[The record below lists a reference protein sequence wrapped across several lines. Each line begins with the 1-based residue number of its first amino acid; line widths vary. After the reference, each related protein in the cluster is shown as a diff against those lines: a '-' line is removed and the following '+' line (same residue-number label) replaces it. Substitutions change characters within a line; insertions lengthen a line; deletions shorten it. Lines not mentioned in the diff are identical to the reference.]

1 MRKPNWPE
9 ILAAKIELARSKPFS
24 WGTHD
29 CCMFSADVV
38 LAMTGTDYAE
48 EFRGKY
54 TTATGAAKALKKY
67 GLGSIEN
74 SLTAKF
80 GEPVHPFKASRG
92 DVVLADA
99 PTTYKALGVCLGE
112 KAVFAGKDGMV
123 FLPMNLWLCAWR
135 IL

>member
-9 ILAAKIELARSKPFS
+9 ILAAKIEAARNTPFS

-54 TTATGAAKALKKY
+54 TTATGATKALKKY

-74 SLTAKF
+74 SLTVKF
-80 GEPVHPFKASRG
+80 GEPVHPFKAGRG
-92 DVVLADA
+92 DVVLADM
-99 PTTYKALGVCLGE
+99 PTGKALGICLGE
-112 KAVFAGKDGMV
+112 KAAFAGKDGMV
-123 FLPMNLWLCAWR
+123 LLPMNLWLCAWR
-135 IL
+135 VF